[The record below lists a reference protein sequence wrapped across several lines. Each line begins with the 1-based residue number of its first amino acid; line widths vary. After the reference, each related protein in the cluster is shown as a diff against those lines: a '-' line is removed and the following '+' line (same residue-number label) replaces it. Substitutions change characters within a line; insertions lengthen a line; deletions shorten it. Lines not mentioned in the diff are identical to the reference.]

1 MTGVC
6 REVLTLQIGHYSNF
20 VGTHWW
26 NLQDASLCYDTDVLP
41 DELQSDVL
49 FREGLTLGGQ
59 VTYTPR
65 LIALDLKGSLQTLKQ
80 EGCLYT
86 TEQESNTFTWQG
98 DIVTHAE
105 APAARN
111 SFLQDLDR
119 LDAGELLA
127 EPDFNNPPTLAKHS
141 SPGMTVAMETV
152 NSRLEQMQRPYRL
165 ENSVK
170 VWSDFLRL
178 HLHPRTISIIN
189 QFNHDG
195 EAARLEAFGQGEALL
210 QGSVLEELEDKLHFF
225 IEECDYLQGFQVVC
239 DMADGFSGLGSKV
252 TELLQDSYSGRGILT
267 WGMAPVSHP
276 DSSPIKD
283 VYHMMNWALGM
294 VHMANHSSMFCPLTL
309 RGGMGRCPAP
319 PTTFPLLSYDPS
331 LWYHSSAVLA
341 LALDTVTV
349 PYRLRQNSAPMWQ
362 LADALTVSGRKV
374 VCAYG
379 SVPFPMMQGS
389 CLPDALNACSDML
402 PWKPL
407 SGCPEQADGRCFA
420 QSVIL
425 RGLEGRSRVSSLVP
439 GTEPPSI
446 LHCAQSG
453 EEVLN
458 TYLRTHYPSTPLAAQ
473 LLYSP
478 SKLTPPFPEI
488 FSPKLECQGLIR
500 NEPSTTAAPQ
510 AVLSLPVLTS
520 LHSSSSMSQFLAE
533 LQKSCSAV
541 DLRRVSPSF
550 LSHGDQAEMAESF
563 EQLRTLAHCYHD
575 DSGGVVRSSSEDDD
589 DDDDD
594 DD

>member
-1 MTGVC
+1 MSSVC

-26 NLQDASLCYDTDVLP
+26 NLQDASLCYDPDVP
-41 DELQSDVL
+41 QDELQSDML

-80 EGCLYT
+80 EGCLYA
-86 TEQESNTFTWQG
+86 TEHENNTFTWEG
-98 DIVTHAE
+98 DLVTHAE
-105 APAARN
+105 APSAKN

-119 LDAGELLA
+119 LDTGELLA
-127 EPDFNNPPTLAKHS
+127 ESDFTSLPALAKYS
-141 SPGMTVAMETV
+141 GNMVPMETV
-152 NSRLEQMQRPYRL
+152 NSRLEQMQRSYRL
-165 ENSVK
+165 EDRVK
-170 VWSDFLRL
+170 VWSDFLRV
-178 HLHPRTISIIN
+178 HLHPRTVSIIN
-189 QFNHDG
+189 QYNHNG

-252 TELLQDSYSGRGILT
+252 TQLLQDSYSGRGILT
-267 WGMAPVSHP
+267 WGVAPVSHP

-283 VYHMMNWALGM
+283 VYHMMNCALGM
-294 VHMANHSSMFCPLTL
+294 LHMSNHSSMFCPLTL
-309 RGGMGRCPAP
+309 RGGMGRRPAP

-331 LWYHSSAVLA
+331 LWYHSSSVLA
-341 LALDTVTV
+341 LALDTLTV
-349 PYRLRQNSAPMWQ
+349 PYRLRQNCAPMWQ

-379 SVPFPMMQGS
+379 SVPFPMMHGS
-389 CLPDALNACSDML
+389 CLPDALNACGDTL

-407 SGCPEQADGRCFA
+407 SGCPERADGQCFG
-420 QSVIL
+420 QSVTL
-425 RGLEGRSRVSSLVP
+425 RGLEGQSRVSCLVP

-458 TYLRTHYPSTPLAAQ
+458 THLRTHYPSTPLAVQ

-478 SKLTPPFPEI
+478 SKLTPPFPQI
-488 FSPKLECQGLIR
+488 FSPNLDSQGLIR
-500 NEPSTTAAPQ
+500 NETSTSVVPLK
-510 AVLSLPVLTS
+510 VLSLPVMSS
-520 LHSSSSMSQFLAE
+520 LQSSSSVSSFLAE
-533 LQKSCSAV
+533 LQKSCSAI

-550 LSHGDQAEMAESF
+550 LSHGDQAEIAESL
-563 EQLRTLAHCYHD
+563 EQLRTLAHCYRD
-575 DSGGVVRSSSEDDD
+575 DSGGMVRSSSDDD
-589 DDDDD
+589 DDDD
-594 DD
+594 

>member
-1 MTGVC
+1 MSAVC

-26 NLQDASLCYDTDVLP
+26 NLQDASLCYDPDVPL

-49 FREGLTLGGQ
+49 FREGLTLGGH

-80 EGCLYT
+80 EGCLYS
-86 TEQESNTFTWQG
+86 TEHDNTTFTWQG
-98 DIVTHAE
+98 DLVTHAE
-105 APAARN
+105 APADRN
-111 SFLQDLDR
+111 PFLQDLDK
-119 LDAGELLA
+119 LDTGELLA
-127 EPDFNNPPTLAKHS
+127 EPDFNSSAPAKHS
-141 SPGMTVAMETV
+141 SSGRPVAVETV
-152 NSRLEQMQRPYRL
+152 NSSLERMQRSYRL
-165 ENSVK
+165 EDSVR

-189 QFNHDG
+189 QYNHDG

-210 QGSVLEELEDKLHFF
+210 QGSVLEDLEDKLHFF
-225 IEECDYLQGFQVVC
+225 IEECDYLQGFQVLC

-276 DSSPIKD
+276 DSSPIKE
-283 VYHMMNWALGM
+283 VYHMMNCALGM
-294 VHMANHSSMFCPLTL
+294 MHMANHSSMFCPLTL
-309 RGGMGRCPAP
+309 RGGLGRRPAP

-331 LWYHSSAVLA
+331 LWYHSSSMLA
-341 LALDTVTV
+341 LALDTLTV
-349 PYRLRQNSAPMWQ
+349 PYRLRQNSAPMWH
-362 LADALTVSGRKV
+362 LADSLTVSGKKV

-389 CLPDALNACSDML
+389 RLPDALNACGDAL

-407 SGCPEQADGRCFA
+407 SGCPEQADGRCFG
-420 QSVIL
+420 QSVTL
-425 RGLEGRSRVSSLVP
+425 RGLAGWSRVSSLGP

-453 EEVLN
+453 EEVLSAH
-458 TYLRTHYPSTPLAAQ
+458 LRTHYPSTPLAVQ
-473 LLYSP
+473 LLSSP
-478 SKLTPPFPEI
+478 SKLTPPFPQL
-488 FSPKLECQGLIR
+488 FSPKLNSQGLIQ
-500 NEPSTTAAPQ
+500 NQTSTPVAT
-510 AVLSLPVLTS
+510 LPVLSVPVLSS
-520 LHSSSSMSQFLAE
+520 LQSSSSVSHFLAD
-533 LQKSCSAV
+533 LQKSCSAI

-550 LSHGDQAEMAESF
+550 LSHGDQAEIAESL
-563 EQLRTLAHCYHD
+563 EQLRTLARCYRD
-575 DSGGVVRSSSEDDD
+575 DSGGMVRSSSEDDD
-589 DDDDD
+589 DD
-594 DD
+594 